1 MRRLMML
8 AMVAML
14 VAGCSVHQAAPS
26 SLYPG
31 TVAPLSSSS
40 ISGSPKP

>member
-8 AMVAML
+8 AMVVML
-14 VAGCSVHQAAPS
+14 VAGCSVQHAAPS

-31 TVAPLSSSS
+31 TAAPISSSS